1 MELRECPFCKLK
13 ENLVIIQ
20 VKPIEYLRDDQNLEA
35 IHCDNCDLTMHHP
48 DKKMMYYR
56 WNHSDTPKH
65 ETVEQT
71 IKNVCEQY
79 DKVNGEYV
87 ASKNPGTAI
96 YGFYLTKYKPEDV

>member
-1 MELRECPFCKLK
+1 MSELRECPFCKVKPKKYKSMESAFSYEIKHTTKCVFSAWGNQHMIFNSDGLK
-13 ENLVIIQ
+13 ES
-20 VKPIEYLRDDQNLEA
+20 
-35 IHCDNCDLTMHHP
+35 
-48 DKKMMYYR
+48 
-56 WNHSDTPKH
+56 WNTRHTPKH